1 MKSFRFRDSKL
12 IERWEIIDIFSV
24 PKELAMR
31 QMLSAIKNPKLE
43 YGEVRTS
50 RKSKSLSRVSM
61 HSLFVL
67 LLFDPTLACSRG

>member
-31 QMLSAIKNPKLE
+31 QGYNRI
-43 YGEVRTS
+43 TS
-50 RKSKSLSRVSM
+50 FAKDETWFKPDQQLRKYLVTR
-61 HSLFVL
+61 
-67 LLFDPTLACSRG
+67 A